1 MPAPV
6 LLIVPTFILAYPG
19 GGWSTVT
26 SPRETVPGRPSAAAT
41 CSAPPSVAHSA
52 AAQRR
57 S

>member
-52 AAQRR
+52 AAHRR
-57 S
+57 N